1 MTAGALLEVRDL
13 SIGFATDSG
22 LARVLDGVNL
32 SVGRGA
38 IMGLVG
44 ESGCGKTT
52 LARAV
57 LGILAPNA
65 MTEAGAIRFDGQDL
79 LGMPRERLQ
88 REVKGRRIAFVP
100 QDPYG
105 AFNPLFRVGDQ
116 IMELMKWKSPL
127 RDKDERGLGAL
138 LDALSEG
145 TAARGPGGGNRP
157 PWRGADPGSRACL
170 GKLPGQFS
178 GGQRQRLMFAMALLT
193 KPDLIIADE
202 PTTALDVTI
211 QAQILKLLR
220 SLAKDRGVSVLLT
233 THDLGTAYEIC
244 DDITVMYA
252 GQEVE
257 TAAVAEFFANPRHP
271 YTARL
276 LESLPDPAREMQ
288 EIGGEI
294 PNLLS
299 PPTGC
304 RFLPRCRSA
313 SAQCDGDAAA
323 GLGRPPDGALLSSAA
338 AAAGGALV
346 SAQAPLLQV
355 PIWSGISR
363 CTTRSG
369 CAQARRRRS
378 TASRSMFGPAK
389 RSASSAKSGCGKTTL
404 GKTLAG
410 IHKPSAGRIVFETAD
425 ISGLQ
430 GAARGPVVQRLQ
442 YIHQDSGSA
451 LDPRWTI
458 GRSLDEPL
466 VITRS

>member
-1 MTAGALLEVRDL
+1 MTASALLEVRDL
-13 SIGFATDSG
+13 CIGFATDSG
-22 LARVLDGVNL
+22 VARVLDGVNL
-32 SVGRGA
+32 SVGRGR

-65 MTEAGAIRFDGQDL
+65 TTEGGAIRFDGQDL
-79 LGMPRERLQ
+79 LGMPRDRLQ

-105 AFNPLFRVGDQ
+105 AFNPLFRIDDQ
-116 IMELMKWKSPL
+116 IMQLMKWKSPL
-127 RDKDERGLGAL
+127 RDKGERGLGAL
-138 LDALSEG
+138 LTPYPRARRRADREAAIALLNEVQI
-145 TAARGPGGGNRP
+145 P
-157 PWRGADPGSRACL
+157 DPERAL

-178 GGQRQRLMFAMALLT
+178 GGQRQRLMIAMALLT
-193 KPDLIIADE
+193 NPDLIIADE

-220 SLAKDRGVSVLLT
+220 SLVKDRGVSVLLT

-257 TAAVAEFFANPRHP
+257 TAPVAEFFANPRHP

-304 RFLPRCRSA
+304 RFHPRCRSA
-313 SAQCDGDAAA
+313 SAQCAAA
-323 GLGRPPDGALLSSAA
+323 RPP
-338 AAAGGALV
+338 V
-346 SAQAPLLQV
+346 SGERQMVRCFHPQPLRQEV
-355 PIWSGISR
+355 
-363 CTTRSG
+363 RS
-369 CAQARRRRS
+369 
-378 TASRSMFGPAK
+378 
-389 RSASSAKSGCGKTTL
+389 
-404 GKTLAG
+404 
-410 IHKPSAGRIVFETAD
+410 
-425 ISGLQ
+425 
-430 GAARGPVVQRLQ
+430 
-442 YIHQDSGSA
+442 
-451 LDPRWTI
+451 
-458 GRSLDEPL
+458 
-466 VITRS
+466 